1 MSEIRETLNDAIP
14 DLQDKLYD
22 SVEPLYVCA
31 VGAACWARQQILHPT
46 LLQDVDVEPSFQT
59 NMKVRSYESTIN
71 AYHVGSVGK
80 KIY

>member
-1 MSEIRETLNDAIP
+1 LLGTAADLAI
-14 DLQDKLYD
+14 Y
-22 SVEPLYVCA
+22 
-31 VGAACWARQQILHPT
+31 

-80 KIY
+80 KI